1 MRRQWA
7 KLPLVLGLVFAFVF
21 AFHDVRAASHPCG
34 AAVAN
39 SESAVSLGAGSSSAC
54 ERAAAGWVAAG
65 NFAAW
70 FAFVG
75 YVLVRSTP
83 KQRRWWHPLRLLL
96 MLGVGIVGAAAG
108 QVLAYALGADLHSP
122 WPGFAALTG
131 FAAGLPVP
139 VLLARRRAPEPAST
153 PEELPGSTP
162 V

>member
-1 MRRQWA
+1 
-7 KLPLVLGLVFAFVF
+7 
-21 AFHDVRAASHPCG
+21 
-34 AAVAN
+34 
-39 SESAVSLGAGSSSAC
+39 
-54 ERAAAGWVAAG
+54 VAAG

-75 YVLVRSTP
+75 YVLVRSKP
-83 KQRRWWHPLRLLL
+83 KRRRWWHPLRLLL

-122 WPGFAALTG
+122 WPGFAALIG

-153 PEELPGSTP
+153 PEELPESTP